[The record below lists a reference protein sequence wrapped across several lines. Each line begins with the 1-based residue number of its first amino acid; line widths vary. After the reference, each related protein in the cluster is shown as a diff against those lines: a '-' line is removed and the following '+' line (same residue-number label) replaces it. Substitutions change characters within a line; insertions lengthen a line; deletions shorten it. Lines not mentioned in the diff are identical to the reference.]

1 MQGLSRARALGALA
15 AIAAAAPLAVDAAKS
30 ATREDP
36 ADVKLLNGLL
46 DTANAGVALYN
57 GAITANVLSP
67 AVAVTIAQFA
77 GDHAAHRD
85 ALIALISSSGGQPV
99 SSAAAAAA
107 PTAAAAAAPTAAAP
121 TPLHSDAELLPA
133 ALAFERQATGFYLS
147 SIAAF
152 KNRDFAKTA
161 ASILGVDAAHV
172 ALLAEAL
179 RQNPAFPTNFVTA

>member
-107 PTAAAAAAPTAAAP
+107 PTAAAP